1 MARML
6 LILTAAVI
14 FSAAIW
20 PDHVRA
26 DDRKIAQQIAN
37 VMNATGKMK
46 DYDILVTYSEGTA
59 QLQGT
64 VCSSQQMRTA
74 IDITKASPHVNNVV
88 NELSLIAESQN
99 PVEIRPAAPL
109 DRPVRISPVAAE
121 KKPAATPKPAANTK
135 LQSSTRNNSQAPQV
149 VAASLRNRSSR
160 DPAVQGRTVTPPVA
174 NSGPVL
180 TAAVPPNQL
189 PLTQKVQGPQSS
201 RRVPSPNPVAF
212 SRPVP
217 MAPSALAAPAPGEAS
232 RPMMDPRMARM
243 DPRMA
248 GMDPRMAQMDP
259 RMAQMDP
266 RMAQM
271 DGPGPGWIRGW
282 PRWIRGWPRWIRG
295 WPRWIRGWPRWIR
308 GWPRWIR
315 GWPRWIRGWPRWIRG
330 WPR

>member
-6 LILTAAVI
+6 LILTAAGI
-14 FSAAIW
+14 FSAALW

-37 VMNATGKMK
+37 VMKATGKMK

-74 IDITKASPHVNNVV
+74 IEITKASPNVSNVV
-88 NELSLIAESQN
+88 NKLSVAAESQN

-109 DRPVRISPVAAE
+109 DRPMRISPVAAE

-135 LQSSTRNNSQAPQV
+135 PQSSIRNNSQGPQV
-149 VAASLRNRSSR
+149 VAASLRNQSSR

-174 NSGPVL
+174 NNGPVL

-189 PLTQKVQGPQSS
+189 PLTQNVQGPQSS
-201 RRVPSPNPVAF
+201 RRVPSSNPVAF

-217 MAPSALAAPAPGEAS
+217 MAPSALAAPAPGGAS
-232 RPMMDPRMARM
+232 RPMMDPRMARMDPRMAGM

-271 DGPGPGWIRGW
+271 D
-282 PRWIRGWPRWIRG
+282 PRMARMG
-295 WPRWIRGWPRWIR
+295 
-308 GWPRWIR
+308 
-315 GWPRWIRGWPRWIRG
+315 
-330 WPR
+330 